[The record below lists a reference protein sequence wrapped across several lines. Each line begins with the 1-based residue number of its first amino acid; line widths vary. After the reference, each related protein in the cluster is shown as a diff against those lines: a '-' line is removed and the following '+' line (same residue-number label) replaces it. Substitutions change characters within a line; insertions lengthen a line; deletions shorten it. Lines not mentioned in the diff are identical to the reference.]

1 MAEAG
6 AEILPEGGGR
16 AGIVRGEEQREHV
29 KEAAEAGGAHEDT
42 EDEREPD
49 GEFAVSDKESD
60 GRGVRQDETAKYRR
74 HERVSAAFGE
84 EFADPELKAAVK
96 RELGAEN
103 FVFAKIEEEEADGN
117 AERGERAGVAVVMG
131 ERHRLMIVKPV
142 CGEKKRFNTEGAEAG
157 ERRAHRRLKR

>member
-29 KEAAEAGGAHEDT
+29 EEAAEAGGAHQDA

-49 GEFAVSDKESD
+49 GEFAISDEEGD
-60 GRGVRQDETAKYRR
+60 GRGVRQNETAKNRR
-74 HERVSAAFGE
+74 HEGIRAAFGE

-96 RELGAEN
+96 GELRAKD
-103 FVFAKIEEEEADGN
+103 FVFAKIEEEEADGD
-117 AERGERAGVAVVMG
+117 AERGERARVAVVMG
-131 ERHRLMIVKPV
+131 ERHRWMIVKPGF
-142 CGEKKRFNTEGAEAG
+142 GEKQGFSTPTGRDPSLRSG
-157 ERRAHRRLKR
+157 